1 MVFLVKLEFTNP
13 SDVDKA
19 HFCYLV
25 HGAEVMD
32 NLQPKGFSMRKQAQV
47 LIVDDQL
54 RARQSLKALLAT
66 WPLMG
71 ETQEATNGQEAI
83 NRIEQGRPDL
93 VLMDVRMPVMDGL
106 QATRHIKRY
115 WPQIKVIVL
124 SMYGDYQMDALA
136 AGADAFLSKGESPE
150 NVLDRISQV
159 LYDRSQT

>member
-1 MVFLVKLEFTNP
+1 MSRQVK
-13 SDVDKA
+13 
-19 HFCYLV
+19 
-25 HGAEVMD
+25 
-32 NLQPKGFSMRKQAQV
+32 V

-66 WPLMG
+66 WPLIG

-83 NRIEQGRPDL
+83 HHIEQAQPDL

-106 QATRHIKRY
+106 QATRYIKRH

-124 SMYGDYQMDALA
+124 SMYGDCQVDALA
-136 AGADAFLSKGESPE
+136 AGADAFMSKGELPE

-159 LYDRSQT
+159 LCNRS